1 MTVKPKILC
10 VSDTAEGKVQLPRE
24 LESTF
29 DLVVVRNPLRALAQ
43 LEREDYAGVF
53 VTAEHLGEALRLGRL
68 LQNERILEGMPDGV
82 VLLDAENTVL
92 WANDRFRSWA
102 GKQDV
107 IGENFYQALSSPENL
122 GPDYCPFHTA
132 LASRKPSGST
142 LRSGENHY
150 FQVHAAPV
158 HEDDAPPSNLIVTVR
173 DVTAEMLQQQK
184 LAAIH
189 KAGVEL
195 SNLTAEEVFQ
205 MEVEDRI
212 DLLKSNI
219 LHYTQDLLNFDVVEI
234 RLLDQASG
242 QLTPLLAV
250 GLDQSAA
257 DRELFA
263 RPQHNGVTGFV
274 AATGKSYLCEDTTE
288 DPLYI
293 EGFKGAKSS
302 LTVPLILH
310 DQVIGTFNVESPEPR
325 AFTESDLQ
333 FLEIFSRDVALAL
346 NTLELLVAQKAN
358 ACIESVEAIHGAV
371 ALPVDQI
378 LNDAVNIMERYI
390 GHEPQVVERL
400 QRILRNARDVKQ
412 AITKVGEKMSPARA
426 VPAALQENEH
436 LQLRGVR
443 VLVVDA
449 DDSVRGAAHALLERF
464 GCVVETAHN
473 GDEASFMVRS
483 SLTDAPYS
491 VIICDIRLPDMSAH
505 GLLCKLQDFMESIP
519 LVLMSG
525 YGYDPGHT
533 LVKCRQ
539 AGLHPK
545 AVLFKP
551 FRRDQLLEVIEMM
564 TDPAMSIPGKDPA
577 AASQV

>member
-29 DLVVVRNPLRALAQ
+29 DLVVVRNPLRALVQ
-43 LEREDYAGVF
+43 LEREDYSGVF

-82 VLLDAENTVL
+82 VLLDAENIVL
-92 WANDRFRSWA
+92 WANDRFRSWS

-107 IGENFYQALSSPENL
+107 IGENFYQALSSPEIL

-274 AATGKSYLCEDTTE
+274 AAT
-288 DPLYI
+288 
-293 EGFKGAKSS
+293 AKAICAKTPPKIRCISK
-302 LTVPLILH
+302 
-310 DQVIGTFNVESPEPR
+310 
-325 AFTESDLQ
+325 
-333 FLEIFSRDVALAL
+333 ALK
-346 NTLELLVAQKAN
+346 E
-358 ACIESVEAIHGAV
+358 
-371 ALPVDQI
+371 
-378 LNDAVNIMERYI
+378 
-390 GHEPQVVERL
+390 
-400 QRILRNARDVKQ
+400 
-412 AITKVGEKMSPARA
+412 
-426 VPAALQENEH
+426 
-436 LQLRGVR
+436 
-443 VLVVDA
+443 
-449 DDSVRGAAHALLERF
+449 
-464 GCVVETAHN
+464 
-473 GDEASFMVRS
+473 
-483 SLTDAPYS
+483 
-491 VIICDIRLPDMSAH
+491 
-505 GLLCKLQDFMESIP
+505 
-519 LVLMSG
+519 
-525 YGYDPGHT
+525 
-533 LVKCRQ
+533 
-539 AGLHPK
+539 PK
-545 AVLFKP
+545 AL
-551 FRRDQLLEVIEMM
+551 
-564 TDPAMSIPGKDPA
+564 
-577 AASQV
+577 